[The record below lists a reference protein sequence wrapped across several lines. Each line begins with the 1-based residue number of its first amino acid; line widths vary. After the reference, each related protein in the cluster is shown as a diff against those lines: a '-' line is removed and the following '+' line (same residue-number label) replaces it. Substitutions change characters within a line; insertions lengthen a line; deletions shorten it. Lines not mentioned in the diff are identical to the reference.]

1 MDRTKLFTQGA
12 QKMEE
17 YHITEVDP
25 FGFTDT
31 WNVKAKN
38 LTSAKRQA
46 SRAQGYIHTTLSI
59 YLIYKECPECL
70 IPMSKKGPINRMD
83 SKWEDIYV

>member
-1 MDRTKLFTQGA
+1 MNT
-12 QKMEE
+12 

-25 FGFTDT
+25 SGFTDY
-31 WNVKAKN
+31 WDIKAKN

-59 YLIYKECPECL
+59 YLRDHEHSDVL
-70 IPMSKKGPINRMD
+70 IPMSKKGSIKQTS
-83 SKWEDIYV
+83 SKWEDYD